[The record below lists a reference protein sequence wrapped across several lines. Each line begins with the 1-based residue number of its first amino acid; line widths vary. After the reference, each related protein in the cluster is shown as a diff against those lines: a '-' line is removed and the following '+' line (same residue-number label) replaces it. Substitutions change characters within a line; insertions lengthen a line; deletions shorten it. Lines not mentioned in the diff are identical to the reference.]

1 MRIKGIKIRL
11 SFLFALMAAFL
22 IGSGA
27 GESFMIT
34 VVSALLHEAG
44 HLLCLISYDAP
55 PSEIIIGAAGFKMK
69 MSGKI
74 LSYRQETVVSLA
86 GVFVNFLIASLLSI
100 FYCFAG
106 GDNRLLMPIYAGG
119 DNRLLMP
126 IYANLGL
133 GVVNLLPIEPLDG
146 GRALYFWLCQKRTE
160 AHAGRITDKVGLA
173 FLMPLFILSFIIL
186 VKSGYN
192 ITLLCI
198 SIYLGISLIAR
209 AGAKR

>member
-86 GVFVNFLIASLLSI
+86 GVFVNFLIASILSI
-100 FYCFAG
+100 FYCF
-106 GDNRLLMPIYAGG
+106 AGG

-146 GRALYFWLCQKRTE
+146 GRALYIWLCQKRTE

>member
-106 GDNRLLMPIYAGG
+106 GN
-119 DNRLLMP
+119 NRLLMP

>member
-106 GDNRLLMPIYAGG
+106 GDNRLLMPIYA
-119 DNRLLMP
+119 N
-126 IYANLGL
+126 IGL

>member
-106 GDNRLLMPIYAGG
+106 GDNRLLMPIYA
-119 DNRLLMP
+119 
-126 IYANLGL
+126 NLGL

-209 AGAKR
+209 AGAKL

>member
-22 IGSGA
+22 IGLGA

-106 GDNRLLMPIYAGG
+106 GDNRLLMPIYA
-119 DNRLLMP
+119 N
-126 IYANLGL
+126 IGL

>member
-106 GDNRLLMPIYAGG
+106 GDNRLLMPIYA
-119 DNRLLMP
+119 
-126 IYANLGL
+126 NLGL

>member
-106 GDNRLLMPIYAGG
+106 GDNRLLMPIYA
-119 DNRLLMP
+119 
-126 IYANLGL
+126 NLGL

-192 ITLLCI
+192 ITLLHQHI
-198 SIYLGISLIAR
+198 PISLI
-209 AGAKR
+209 

>member
-86 GVFVNFLIASLLSI
+86 GGFVNFLIASLLCF

-106 GDNRLLMPIYAGG
+106 GDI
-119 DNRLLMP
+119 RLLMP

>member
-1 MRIKGIKIRL
+1 
-11 SFLFALMAAFL
+11 MAAFL

-106 GDNRLLMPIYAGG
+106 GDNRLLMPIYA
-119 DNRLLMP
+119 
-126 IYANLGL
+126 NLGL

>member
-106 GDNRLLMPIYAGG
+106 GDNRLLMPIYA
-119 DNRLLMP
+119 
-126 IYANLGL
+126 NLGL

-146 GRALYFWLCQKRTE
+146 GRALFFWLCQKRTE